1 MRCPGIPDSLTGS
14 VAHTQA
20 AQRCITAPV
29 ARPRSFCAAPF
40 EDPASVRQGRARWRR
55 QTRGRETP
63 PIDLY
68 AGCAKDRL
76 DLPSPAGRP
85 AWVRTAVPGGA
96 CQAPPWCV
104 RYSRLARAP
113 EHRRSNRGLG
123 NPNNPP
129 GPTNGFVRPY
139 NATTSNLLEPPST
152 PNTLRLRTLQRHGP
166 YNACVPYNVTTSNLL
181 KPPSIPNIHSTYVPY
196 NAYVPYNG
204 GRLTA
209 KASPQAITYPITIT
223 LSTRSFAYYRIKNDK

>member
-1 MRCPGIPDSLTGS
+1 MKWDRRGPFGPPPVRCPGIPDSLTGS

-29 ARPRSFCAAPF
+29 ARPRSFFAAPF
-40 EDPASVRQGRARWRR
+40 EDPATVRQGRARWRG

-76 DLPSPAGRP
+76 DLPGPAGRP
-85 AWVRTAVPGGA
+85 AWVHTAAPGGA

-123 NPNNPP
+123 NPDNPP
-129 GPTNGFVRPY
+129 GPTNGFVGALQRYHIELTRTTIHTY
-139 NATTSNLLEPPST
+139 NTFRLRTLQRYHIEPTTT
-152 PNTLRLRTLQRHGP
+152 IHTYNTLRLRTLQRHGP
-166 YNACVPYNVTTSNLL
+166 YNVTTSNLL
-181 KPPSIPNIHSTYVPY
+181 KPPSILYL
-196 NAYVPYNG
+196 
-204 GRLTA
+204 R
-209 KASPQAITYPITIT
+209 T
-223 LSTRSFAYYRIKNDK
+223 L